1 MNIYQIK
8 NQEGKF
14 LNIDSNKPYY
24 TSISWRASYLRSEKL
39 AKEVIRLSGVSGLE
53 VFETTESAYTE
64 ELAHSTTSIAIQMD
78 SLQLKLSN
86 VAYHLPTMSGVN
98 KSLKNFLVNTSVKL
112 KSVNPQFNEFLTKKE
127 DATND
132 VSAVYDEFIEKIS
145 TVDIWEMENISKIID
160 SYRKNPKSIMGMAE
174 KINKF

>member
-14 LNIDSNKPYY
+14 LNIDSDKPYY

-98 KSLKNFLVNTSVKL
+98 KSLKLIK
-112 KSVNPQFNEFLTKKE
+112 Q
-127 DATND
+127 
-132 VSAVYDEFIEKIS
+132 VSAIRGAPKTAAPLKAAETPGITS
-145 TVDIWEMENISKIID
+145 TSNCINICLCNRLSSCCKTR
-160 SYRKNPKSIMGMAE
+160 Y
-174 KINKF
+174 